1 MRAFGALIT
10 NELERMLR
18 HRWLLMVIPYAIA
31 LVGYGIFVGVEL
43 HQGYQFGSHPAPDW
57 RANLRTE
64 IAQTQQALANAQ
76 QQKSQLTNQPGR
88 GGAFALAGLDRDI
101 SALQTQIS
109 DDQYHLDHNA
119 PPPTQDLVTAAT
131 TVSLNFGM
139 FVLTLVIGWL
149 ASEMIAE
156 ERSHRTMTLLLSRPI
171 SRTQVLVAKAVTA
184 IAVGSVL
191 VVIAVALGYVLT
203 VIFAGNAGDPSTN
216 VIVLK
221 DGTRPLSDSNAVV
234 MSSMSALTLEL
245 GVSLLSVIC
254 LVGMSLL
261 LSSLFKSAGVAIA
274 VTLGFLFV
282 IPNIVLAVTGAAS
295 ALFNLDWPGQV
306 VQYLWFTNFEPAG
319 AVVGTGARGPNTG
332 LDHLSMAVPVLIV
345 WAIAFYA
352 SAWYLLAK
360 RDEAST

>member
-1 MRAFGALIT
+1 VRALSALIT
-10 NELERMLR
+10 NEFERMLR

-43 HQGYQFGSHPAPDW
+43 HNGYQFGSHPPLDW
-57 RANLRTE
+57 RSNLKTE
-64 IAQTQQALANAQ
+64 MAQAQ
-76 QQKSQLTNQPGR
+76 QQLASAQQQQAQAPQPGR
-88 GGAFALAGLDRDI
+88 GGAFAAAGIGREI
-101 SALQTQIS
+101 SALQTAIR

-131 TVSLNFGM
+131 SVSLNFGM

-149 ASEMIAE
+149 AAEMIAE
-156 ERSHRTMTLLLSRPI
+156 ERSHRTMTLLLARPI
-171 SRTQVLVAKAVTA
+171 SRTQLLVAKAVTA

-203 VIFAGNAGDPSTN
+203 VIFAGNFGDPSTN
-216 VIVLK
+216 LIVLK
-221 DGTRPLSDSNAVV
+221 DGSQPLSDSNAVV
-234 MSSMSALTLEL
+234 MSSMSVLAVEF
-245 GVSLLSVIC
+245 GVSLVSVVC

-282 IPNIVLAVTGAAS
+282 IPGIVNAVAGGAS
-295 ALFNLDWPGQV
+295 AIFGIEWVAQV

-319 AVVGTGARGPNTG
+319 AVVGTGAAGPNTG
-332 LDHLSMAVPVLIV
+332 LNHLGVSVPVLLA
-345 WAIAFYA
+345 WAVVFYVG
-352 SAWYLLAK
+352 AWLLLTK
-360 RDEAST
+360 RDEVST